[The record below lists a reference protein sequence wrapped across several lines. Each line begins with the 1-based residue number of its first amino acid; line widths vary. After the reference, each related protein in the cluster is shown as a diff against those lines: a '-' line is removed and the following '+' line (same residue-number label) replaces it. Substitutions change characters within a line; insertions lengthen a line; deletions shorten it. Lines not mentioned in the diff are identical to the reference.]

1 VYKRIVVPLD
11 GSPLAEQAL
20 TTAAQLAEVTGASLH
35 LVRVVDF
42 TRLEGLGPYAWALE
56 YAGTQ
61 QVLDDEAKAADEYLA
76 EVRRRLGERGLNPT
90 YEVRRGRVVGELAE
104 VARPDDLV
112 VMASHGRTGL
122 ARWFL
127 GSVAEEML
135 RHSTVP
141 VLLVRVAGADGAT
154 ATPGDGKP
162 AVAA

>member
-1 VYKRIVVPLD
+1 VYQRIVVPLD
-11 GSPLAEQAL
+11 GSPLAEEAL
-20 TTAAQLAEVTGASLH
+20 ATATRMAEVTGASLH

-42 TRLEGLGPYAWALE
+42 TRLENLGPYAWALE

-61 QVLDDEAKAADEYLA
+61 QVMDDEAAAADEYLA
-76 EVRRRLGERGLNPT
+76 AVRQRLGERGLNPT
-90 YEVRRGRVVGELAE
+90 YEVRRGRVVRELTE

-135 RHSTVP
+135 RHSRVP
-141 VLLVRVAGADGAT
+141 VLLVRVAAAAGAT
-154 ATPGDGKP
+154 DKPGDGKP